1 MLVIGQENHKR
12 RTRRN
17 MIELLFVACL
27 ASAPED
33 CRERSLVFS
42 DITPM
47 QCLMGAQ
54 PELAK
59 WTASHPQMEIRSWR
73 CRTVSF
79 AEQKA

>member
-1 MLVIGQENHKR
+1 
-12 RTRRN
+12 

-27 ASAPED
+27 STAPD
-33 CRERSLVFS
+33 QCQERSLVFTG
-42 DITPM
+42 ITPV

-59 WTASHPQMEIRSWR
+59 WATSHPNQDIKSWR

-79 AEQKA
+79 AEQDV

>member
-1 MLVIGQENHKR
+1 
-12 RTRRN
+12 

-27 ASAPED
+27 AASPED

-47 QCLMGAQ
+47 TCMMGAQ

-59 WTASHPQMEIRSWR
+59 WVNEHPDYTVRSWK
-73 CRTVSF
+73 CQQVSF
-79 AEQKA
+79 AERDA

>member
-1 MLVIGQENHKR
+1 
-12 RTRRN
+12 

-27 ASAPED
+27 HSAPD
-33 CRERSLVFS
+33 LCREHSLIYV

-59 WTASHPQMEIRSWR
+59 WKETHPDERITSWR
-73 CRTVSF
+73 CRHVST
-79 AEQKA
+79 AERDV

>member
-1 MLVIGQENHKR
+1 
-12 RTRRN
+12 

-27 ASAPED
+27 ATAPDE
-33 CRERSLVFS
+33 CRERSLVFT

-59 WTASHPQMEIRSWR
+59 WSATNPKLEIRSWR
-73 CRTVSF
+73 CRAVSF
-79 AEQKA
+79 AERDA

>member
-1 MLVIGQENHKR
+1 
-12 RTRRN
+12 

-27 ASAPED
+27 ATAPEE
-33 CRERSLVFS
+33 CRERSLLFT

-59 WTASHPQMEIRSWR
+59 WSEAHPNMEIRNWR
-73 CRTVSF
+73 CQTVSF
-79 AEQKA
+79 AEKKV

>member
-1 MLVIGQENHKR
+1 
-12 RTRRN
+12 

-27 ASAPED
+27 ATAPDE
-33 CRERSLVFS
+33 CRERSLVFT
-42 DITPM
+42 DISPM

-59 WTASHPQMEIRSWR
+59 WSATHPNLQIKSWR

-79 AEQKA
+79 AERDT